1 MAKKKST
8 SSSRKKSTP
17 QKVAATRARKKK
29 KMSTTIRAALTSTV
43 SKSKPRLA
51 KLQHIVWDSI
61 EAEELN
67 PLLFRSFVVGQNVMV
82 ARILLKKGSV
92 VPMHSHPNE
101 QISCIIEGALEFA
114 IDSKEIVVS
123 GGEVLAIPPN
133 MPHAAVA
140 LADTVALDVFNP
152 PRADWINR
160 TDSYLR

>member
-1 MAKKKST
+1 MTKKKMK
-8 SSSRKKSTP
+8 SSSRE
-17 QKVAATRARKKK
+17 KVTASKVIQQTEKITRASR
-29 KMSTTIRAALTSTV
+29 RAALTRTV
-43 SKSKPRLA
+43 LKGKPRRA
-51 KLQHIVWDSI
+51 ESQHVVWNSI

-82 ARILLKKGSV
+82 AHILLKKGCV

-101 QISCIIEGALEFA
+101 QISCILEGALEFA
-114 IDSKEIVVS
+114 IDGKVIVAR

-140 LADTVALDVFNP
+140 LSDTVALDVFNP
-152 PRADWINR
+152 PRADWINK